1 MLDEVEGAVAHLAT
15 EALSPPLRRRIV
27 AKRDRYERALRR
39 LVAAGADRESI
50 NGDVAVL
57 TRAMLGAL
65 NWTTT
70 WFRPE
75 GERTAAAVA
84 DTIADYLVRGLG
96 PVPSRIARMR

>member
-1 MLDEVEGAVAHLAT
+1 VE
-15 EALSPPLRRRIV
+15 
-27 AKRDRYERALRR
+27 
-39 LVAAGADRESI
+39 AGADPDAV

-75 GERTAAAVA
+75 GERSAEAVA
-84 DTIADYLVRGLG
+84 STIADYLVRGLG
-96 PVPSRIARMR
+96 SQPSRIAGKR